1 MVLLLFQSGEELLS
15 LDVSRVIEVMPV
27 VNLKKAPHTPE
38 YIAGLF
44 NYRGTIVPVVDLTAL
59 LSGNHHAPLLST
71 RIILVDYTG
80 ASGSHHTLG
89 LMAERVTETV
99 SCSEKDMH
107 PSGIE
112 SETASYLGPILIDE
126 RGMIRLVE
134 VNRILP
140 ESLQKILFQ
149 EKEL

>member
-1 MVLLLFQSGEELLS
+1 MVLLVFQSGEERLS

-27 VNLKKAPHTPE
+27 VNMKKAPHTPE
-38 YIAGLF
+38 YIAGLL
-44 NYRGTIVPVVDLTAL
+44 NYRGTIVPVVDLSEL

-80 ASGSHHTLG
+80 TDGNHHTLG

-99 SCSEKDMH
+99 SASEKDMQS
-107 PSGIE
+107 SGIE
-112 SETASYLGPILIDE
+112 SETAGYLGPIIIDE

-149 EKEL
+149 E